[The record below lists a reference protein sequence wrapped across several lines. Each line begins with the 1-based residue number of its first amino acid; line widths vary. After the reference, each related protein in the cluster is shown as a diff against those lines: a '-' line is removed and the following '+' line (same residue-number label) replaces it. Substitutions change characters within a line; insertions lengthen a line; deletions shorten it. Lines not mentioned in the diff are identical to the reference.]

1 MKTLYLLLLLVVII
15 IGVLIYQKIVS
26 VEGFAD
32 TDQVELSFCPH
43 NMQSYQDSKTSDT
56 VCCDGA
62 VADNICSGDS
72 VCTLTPSSASKLP
85 ACSTYMKEY
94 NALKAKEHCF
104 DTMSQYYEDDSQ
116 KPIISGCA
124 SKVNKD
130 TSAPTLGAKS
140 CKVYSTAKLN
150 QYKFDSCENHKMV
163 YLGKNS
169 NFCKTA
175 NCTDVGIGGN
185 EQDVAWIT
193 AYYMTQ
199 NGSTPVQA
207 YCETKESITRH
218 LKQGYGDWFGNE
230 AWAQPKTGQEL
241 ADALAKVE
249 EGTYPGM
256 CPLSAPL
263 TPRTIPLEKLQEMFN
278 KAGCTRV
285 LTEAGQVQWWRTQP
299 SIENIQNDMNAYG
312 SLTKGCTG
320 STGQHEFCS
329 PGKCSSTMIQYV
341 MIRGVSGT
349 GLLGISQIV
358 VKNKQG
364 QNIARKPKAMWA
376 SPDYNPDIYPTSRK
390 ERVVDGVEKA
400 RYHPDIYHSI
410 ETDRPYLTIEF
421 NTPINLSNIAS
432 ITVYGREGCCPERN
446 ANKVITLYKQTAGGG
461 TAPENIVW
469 TSPVTNS
476 NVVQTFN
483 VS

>member
-1 MKTLYLLLLLVVII
+1 MKTLYLLLLSVIII
-15 IGVLIYQKIVS
+15 IGVLIYQKMTSI
-26 VEGFAD
+26 EGFVD
-32 TDQVELSFCPH
+32 TDQIELNSCPH
-43 NMQSYQDSKTSDT
+43 NMQSYINPKTSDT
-56 VCCDGA
+56 ACCDGT
-62 VADNICSGDS
+62 VADNICSGDA
-72 VCTLTPSSASKLP
+72 VCTLTPTASSNLP
-85 ACSTYMKEY
+85 ACSTYIKEY
-94 NALKAKEHCF
+94 NARMAKEHCF
-104 DTMSQYYEDDSQ
+104 YTMSQYYEDDSQ
-116 KPIISGCA
+116 TPSISGCA
-124 SKVNKD
+124 SKVNKY
-130 TSAPTLGAKS
+130 TSAPTLNAKS
-140 CKVYSTAKLN
+140 CRVYPTTKLN

-175 NCTDVGIGGN
+175 NCTNVGIGGN

-199 NGSTPVQA
+199 NGSAPVQV

-249 EGTYPGM
+249 AGTYPGM

-263 TPRTIPLEKLQEMFN
+263 TPKTIPLEKLQQMFN
-278 KAGCTRV
+278 NAGCTRN
-285 LTEAGQVQWWRTQP
+285 LTEGDVRWWRTADR
-299 SIENIQNDMNAYG
+299 IDNIQNDMNAYG

-329 PGKCSSTMIQYV
+329 PGKCSGAMV
-341 MIRGVSGT
+341 KFLMIRGVSGT

-400 RYHPDIYHSI
+400 RYHPDMYHSI
-410 ETDRPYLTIEF
+410 ETDRPYLIIEF

-446 ANKVITLYKQTAGGG
+446 ANKVITLLKSGDW
-461 TAPENIVW
+461 NDIVW
-469 TSPVTNS
+469 KSPVTNN
-476 NVVQTFN
+476 NVVQTFT